1 MQNSLLNNKNLKNRY
16 KEYKPLKKKEEE
28 ESKLWI
34 LGPCERIKEL
44 KKEVEWVVQLC
55 YVK

>member
-34 LGPCERIKEL
+34 LGPCGRESKNL
-44 KKEVEWVVQLC
+44 KRKLNGSFS
-55 YVK
+55 YVM